1 MVVSRARHL
10 MRLTGEF
17 ASYTRVN
24 RTWWLPPLVLVLA
37 LALLLIAVG
46 HAAAPYALYPLF

>member
-1 MVVSRARHL
+1 